1 VWNGY
6 RVCSNL
12 ASSGEPPASHDR
24 FNHCP
29 GRPPPGGGGPLQFQV
44 LQGALCRSARC
55 IYLSEPSGH
64 RLWPM
69 ISMKC
74 SIGSKSIQQRCCS
87 LYRPSKPNQIER
99 PADLHRAIINVS
111 PCCVPASNNNRPRAN
126 PRKIRSAARAAV
138 PSTQLP
144 RTLVRIRKL
153 PCCRRRTSHIG
164 KLNKTRISNVSD
176 IVELLAGSWVQ
187 FFLVQ

>member
-1 VWNGY
+1 M
-6 RVCSNL
+6 C
-12 ASSGEPPASHDR
+12 
-24 FNHCP
+24 
-29 GRPPPGGGGPLQFQV
+29 
-44 LQGALCRSARC
+44 
-55 IYLSEPSGH
+55 LS
-64 RLWPM
+64 L
-69 ISMKC
+69 
-74 SIGSKSIQQRCCS
+74 
-87 LYRPSKPNQIER
+87 
-99 PADLHRAIINVS
+99 S

-187 FFLVQ
+187 FFLVQWPNYWGIKYYTSCLGKKRATFLCTFVSPSLSFFFSFFTSAKVGRFS